1 MNAAQLGPPANRSR
15 RQFFQVAG
23 ALSAT
28 TLAAKIPGDDS
39 GDDGSLPPAFF
50 ALKPLADRVHPV
62 TPDEFRARIEH
73 AQRFMAEP
81 PPAPSGSPSQAA
93 KYDALFF
100 APGTSLYYFTGI
112 RWALSERLLGLVIP
126 RAGRPILVVPGFEEG
141 RLREKLHLPLEVRIW
156 RKIRAQRKSLLS
168 R

>member
-1 MNAAQLGPPANRSR
+1 MNAAQPGPPANRSR

-50 ALKPLADRVHPV
+50 ALKPLGDRVHPF

-73 AQRFMAEP
+73 AQ
-81 PPAPSGSPSQAA
+81 
-93 KYDALFF
+93 L
-100 APGTSLYYFTGI
+100 
-112 RWALSERLLGLVIP
+112 
-126 RAGRPILVVPGFEEG
+126 RAI
-141 RLREKLHLPLEVRIW
+141 
-156 RKIRAQRKSLLS
+156 ATTQS
-168 R
+168 